1 MKTLIFLL
9 LAPLTFREIITIAV
23 PYKDGQWLTI
33 EGENEPLEKIFDF
46 AYLEIIARGMSV
58 NQIMFEVKP
67 YNTEKWM
74 QTYNL
79 SERILNSL

>member
-9 LAPLTFREIITIAV
+9 LAPLTFREIVTIAV

-46 AYLEIIARGMSV
+46 AYLEIITRGL
-58 NQIMFEVKP
+58 NPGQIMFDVKP
-67 YNTEKWM
+67 HNTEKWM
-74 QTYNL
+74 KAYSL
-79 SERILNSL
+79 SEQLMKSL